1 MARVAAYGS
10 VPAEYLALG
19 DSYTIGEGVHPEERW
34 PMQLAADLRARGIA
48 LAQPHFIAESGWT
61 TDELSAA
68 IDEEVAQRQ
77 VRPPYGLVSLQ
88 IGVND
93 QYRGRDVAAYLEN
106 FSALLDRAI
115 EFAGGQPQH
124 TLVVSI
130 PDYGMTPYARSAGRD
145 PDEVARQIDSFN
157 AAASEAC
164 RQRGVS
170 FVDITG
176 LSRQP
181 SVAAML
187 VADGLHPSGDMYRLW
202 ADRIQAAM
210 PV

>member
-48 LAQPHFIAESGWT
+48 LAQPHIIAESGWT

-93 QYRGRDVAAYLEN
+93 QYRGRDVTAYLEN

-145 PDEVARQIDSFN
+145 PAAVARQIDSFN